1 MDEGEDIDLR
11 LRLATFNI
19 ENLGR
24 RSGERISIS
33 ARKPTLQSQMTRLAA
48 DVICLQEVNAQERA
62 ADSARHFDDLD
73 IILADTTYAG
83 FHRAFTGARDGRGP
97 LDIHNLVTLSRW
109 PISRQRQF
117 WNDLLKPPEYLSPG
131 ASNAQRIPIGWDRP
145 FLLSEVD
152 LGLAKP
158 LHLFNLHLRAPIASH
173 LPQHKR
179 SQGVWSSVGGW
190 SEGFFVA
197 SVKRSGQAL
206 ELRLAVDQLFDADSE
221 AWIAVAGDF
230 NSTAQEMP
238 VRLLRGDPEDTGNA
252 DLAGRALVPVADMAG
267 SAAYTVVHG
276 SRRIMLDHI
285 LVSRPLAL
293 ACRKIVIDNEALLDE
308 TEPAALSA
316 RRPGSY
322 HAPIVAEFDLS

>member
-1 MDEGEDIDLR
+1 MR
-11 LRLATFNI
+11 LRLATFNV

-24 RSGERISIS
+24 RGREGIPISV
-33 ARKPTLQSQMTRLAA
+33 RKPTLQSQLTRLAA
-48 DVICLQEVNAQERA
+48 DAICLQEVNAQEKT

-73 IILADTTYAG
+73 AILAGTPYAR
-83 FHRAFTGARDGRGP
+83 FHRAFTSARHGRGP

-109 PISRQRQF
+109 PIIRQHQF

-131 ASNAQRIPIGWDRP
+131 VPDAQKASVGWDRP
-145 FLLSEVD
+145 FLLTEID
-152 LGLAKP
+152 LGLARP
-158 LHLFNLHLRAPIASH
+158 FQVINLHLRAPIASH
-173 LPQHKR
+173 IPQHKR
-179 SQGVWSSVGGW
+179 TQGAWESVGGW
-190 SEGFFVA
+190 AEGFFVA
-197 SVKRSGQAL
+197 SVKRTGQAL
-206 ELRLAVDQLFDADSE
+206 EVRLAVDQLFDADSG

-230 NSTAQEMP
+230 NSTAEEMP

-252 DLAGRALVPVADMAG
+252 GMAGRALAPVADLAG
-267 SAAYTVVHG
+267 HDAYTVVHG

-322 HAPIVAEFDLS
+322 HAPVAAEFDLS